1 MSLKNN
7 QRKKMRNNLLAYLF
21 IFFILFGCNKKND
34 ENKNELQK
42 NKDMVTYDIV
52 FQKDEVICA
61 LRFEDMKID
70 TLVMG
75 TDPSISYDGKKLA
88 YTEFGYNNRRHVV
101 IYDFSNKQKTA
112 VNITNDNNYGGVW
125 SPNSKLLAFNIFKNN
140 NWVTG
145 VVNKENTVF
154 NFITSKLKKNVYSPS
169 WLSDSK
175 RIAVHDLEEIYI
187 FDLDGNILDTF
198 SIKNIVEGN
207 TVSSATSFI
216 FTSDEKNI
224 IYSVTVDES
233 FDLDEPLETLFC
245 YNLQTKK
252 NIRIIPEDMFCMNP
266 IFVGSNG
273 QIFFSGSY
281 NNDEHWSI
289 YKISLNGGI
298 PELLLNEASSPSLAL
313 Q

>member
-1 MSLKNN
+1 MQK
-7 QRKKMRNNLLAYLF
+7 NLLACLF
-21 IFFILFGCNKKND
+21 MFFTLFGCNKKDD
-34 ENKNELQK
+34 ENKSELQK
-42 NKDMVTYDIV
+42 NEVMVTYDIV
-52 FQKDEVICA
+52 FQRDEVICT

-70 TLVMG
+70 TLVIG
-75 TDPSISYDGKKLA
+75 NDPYISHDGKKLA
-88 YTEFGYNNRRHVV
+88 YTEFSYNRRHVV
-101 IYDFSNKQKTA
+101 IYDFSSKQKT
-112 VNITNDNNYGGVW
+112 VVDISNDNNYGGVW
-125 SPNSKLLAFNIFKNN
+125 SPNNKLLAFNIFKDN

-145 VVNKENTVF
+145 VVNRENTVF
-154 NFITSKLKKNVYSPS
+154 NFITGKLKKNVYCPR

-175 RIAVHDLEEIYI
+175 RIVVHDLEKIYI

-198 SIKNIVEGN
+198 SIKDIVEDN
-207 TVSSATSFI
+207 AVSSATSFI

-224 IYSVTVDES
+224 IYSAGVDGS
-233 FDLDEPLETLFC
+233 FDVYEPDEPMEILFC